1 MTSVSAASESAGTTL
16 LKALLN
22 EIRQLPKPWEETPER
37 EQEVVI
43 DRLRRAID
51 SSVRSLVRVIA
62 GGSFPHIPAT
72 VESVAFKDGVKAV
85 LTLSKGH
92 DGTHALADATGG
104 QAMVVLANA
113 QEFLEGMERIQ
124 AENDQRDMFEQ
135 EYAAVSSEGWQKLID
150 SLEKGPAEDQP
161 ELRSIGEQCQEI
173 LARVHVYVEL
183 EVCEQWTEQECTVAA
198 YWALQFAKDPDTAP
212 ARPHWLPLPDPSRAQ
227 AAEGEQT
234 DDAED
239 TDGQGGDDTEPQE

>member
-22 EIRQLPKPWEETPER
+22 EIQQMPKPWEETPER
-37 EQEVVI
+37 EQAVVI
-43 DRLRRAID
+43 DRLRRAVD
-51 SSVRSLVRVIA
+51 SSVRGLVRVIA

-85 LTLSKGH
+85 LTLSKGQ

-104 QAMVVLANA
+104 QAMVVLASA
-113 QEFLEGMERIQ
+113 QEFLEGMERVQ
-124 AENDQRDMFEQ
+124 AENDQADMFEQ
-135 EYAAVSSEGWQKLID
+135 EYAAVSSEGWQKLIE
-150 SLEKGPAEDQP
+150 SLEEQP
-161 ELRSIGEQCQEI
+161 PETQLKSIGEQCQEI

-183 EVCEQWTEQECTVAA
+183 EVCEQWTERECTVAA

-227 AAEGEQT
+227 AGEGEHS
-234 DDAED
+234 DDED
-239 TDGQGGDDTEPQE
+239 STEGDDSPEPQE

>member
-1 MTSVSAASESAGTTL
+1 MTSVSAASESAGTAL

-22 EIRQLPKPWEETPER
+22 EIQQMPKPWEETPER
-37 EQEVVI
+37 EQAVVI
-43 DRLRRAID
+43 DRLRRAVD
-51 SSVRSLVRVIA
+51 SSVRGLVRVIA

-85 LTLSKGH
+85 LTLSKGQ

-104 QAMVVLANA
+104 QAMVVLASP
-113 QEFLEGMERIQ
+113 QEFLEGMERVQ
-124 AENDQRDMFEQ
+124 AENDQADMFEK

-150 SLEKGPAEDQP
+150 SLDEPPP
-161 ELRSIGEQCQEI
+161 ETQLKSIGEQCQEI